1 MQNRHEGEWEPGGA
15 LREALVGLP
24 LAAEPGRDADL
35 AGHLAGLRPHAEE
48 ALGAMGLLE
57 RRRGLSD
64 AELTRAEA
72 LRRLLAAA
80 GEVE

>member
-1 MQNRHEGEWEPGGA
+1 MQNRHEDEWEPGGA
-15 LREALVGLP
+15 LKEALEGLP
-24 LAAEPGRDADL
+24 LRAGSGRDADL
-35 AGHLAGLRPHAEE
+35 AGHLAGLGPHAEE
-48 ALGAMGLLE
+48 ALGALGLLE

-64 AELTRAEA
+64 AERTRAEA